1 MVNPKEAELRAGFRP
16 SVTGTLTGE
25 FPSKAQQDYS
35 KAPLFNFTQGF
46 NAVVSPNEKAGVV
59 FLPDYNMLKCLY
71 TYYEAVS
78 QEWWYDSTF
87 FHPGSSFETEFLIVP
102 FFGLSR
108 VDFADSDYIMSKEI
122 TRDGNMAEINI
133 NILTEKQDIIT
144 IEAYEY
150 PKMKLL
156 GKSVAENSKGKLA
169 LNNVTGKTDILFK
182 VRFPEKDFE
191 AFSPGVAVLGE
202 ETQYKIPPPKKI
214 KNIEKPD
221 LTVRKQNEI
230 PNILEAKG
238 LFANTYRFNEIS
250 QKQGWEYTPSY
261 YSIGEMGTR
270 LAYFPETYDYET
282 INKYDLIIMNHIPA
296 DAYNESTWDF
306 LYDYVSYGGKILFI
320 GGPMC
325 ICGYDKDNDYS

>member
-1 MVNPKEAELRAGFRP
+1 N
-16 SVTGTLTGE
+16 
-25 FPSKAQQDYS
+25 
-35 KAPLFNFTQGF
+35 
-46 NAVVSPNEKAGVV
+46 
-59 FLPDYNMLKCLY
+59 
-71 TYYEAVS
+71 
-78 QEWWYDSTF
+78 
-87 FHPGSSFETEFLIVP
+87 
-102 FFGLSR
+102 
-108 VDFADSDYIMSKEI
+108 DYIMSKEI

-133 NILTEKQDIIT
+133 NMLTEKQDKIT

-156 GKSVAENSKGKLA
+156 GKSEVENNKGKLA
-169 LNNVTGKTDILFK
+169 LSNVTSKTDILFK
-182 VRFPEKDFE
+182 VRFPNKDFE

-202 ETQYKIPPPKKI
+202 ETQYKITPPKKI
-214 KNIEKPD
+214 KNIEKPE

-238 LFANTYRFNEIS
+238 LFANTYIFKEIS

-282 INKYDLIIMNHIPA
+282 VNKYDLIIINHIPA

-325 ICGYDKDNDYS
+325 ICGYDKDNDYSKKLLPFTYDRLAKKKYHKKGRKLDKLGLYEYSSDIKTKDEVKPNLFRENIGKGSIYFFTPLPLSQNLENECFWNSPNYIDYMPQIINLLIKGE